1 MANSQAGAKCN
12 PGGGLAAPP
21 PKLMT
26 APALPQRCWNHEERE
41 AVCRCPQCGRSFC
54 RECVTEHES
63 RLLCAACLRN
73 VARAAAAR
81 RGKLRSL
88 TAAGMTLAGVM
99 LAWAIFFGAAE
110 GLITIT
116 ERSERMAW
124 QGR

>member
-1 MANSQAGAKCN
+1 MS
-12 PGGGLAAPP
+12 PLA
-21 PKLMT
+21 LQ
-26 APALPQRCWNHEERE
+26 QRCWNHEARE

-73 VARAAAAR
+73 LALAGAAR
-81 RGKLRSL
+81 RGRLRRL
-88 TAAGMTLAGVM
+88 TPAAMTLAGVV

-110 GLITIT
+110 SLITIT
-116 ERSERMAW
+116 ERAERIAW